1 MDVKTGEILAMT
13 NQPTYNPNNR
23 RNLQPAAMRNR
34 AMIDVFEPGSTV
46 KPFSMSAALA
56 SGRWKPS
63 DIVDV
68 YRAPLQIGR
77 YTIRDVSRNSRQLD
91 LTGILIKSSNVG
103 ISKIA
108 FDIGAESIYSVAA
121 TGRSRAGHGVGLP
134 ASASAPAQPP
144 QVAEGGN
151 RDPGLRLRSLG
162 NRDPVGACLCGP
174 WPTTARACR

>member
-1 MDVKTGEILAMT
+1 MT

-68 YRAPLQIGR
+68 YRAPCR
-77 YTIRDVSRNSRQLD
+77 S
-91 LTGILIKSSNVG
+91 
-103 ISKIA
+103 
-108 FDIGAESIYSVAA
+108 AA
-121 TGRSRAGHGVGLP
+121 TPFATYRAIRGNSISP
-134 ASASAPAQPP
+134 AS
-144 QVAEGGN
+144 
-151 RDPGLRLRSLG
+151 
-162 NRDPVGACLCGP
+162 
-174 WPTTARACR
+174 